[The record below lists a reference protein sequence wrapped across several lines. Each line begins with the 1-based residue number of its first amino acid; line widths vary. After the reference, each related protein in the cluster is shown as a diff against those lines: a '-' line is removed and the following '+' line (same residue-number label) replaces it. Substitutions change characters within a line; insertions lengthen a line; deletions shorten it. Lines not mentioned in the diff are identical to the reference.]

1 MAASNV
7 PDFGAR
13 LRELRER
20 AGLTQVQL
28 AELASMHPQ
37 GIVKL
42 ERGERE
48 PGWSTLLALAGALG
62 VSLDTFA
69 AESLPPPEG
78 PIPKSARGR
87 PRKDEGVEIDLHTM
101 ESAPLESVPGP
112 TPTKKGRGGRLPE
125 VQEKPKERKARRPR
139 GG

>member
-1 MAASNV
+1 MAENNV

-28 AELASMHPQ
+28 AERASMHPQ

-69 AESLPPPEG
+69 AATLPPPDG
-78 PIPKSARGR
+78 PVPKPARGR
-87 PRKDEGVEIDLHTM
+87 HRKEQAVRIDLHATG
-101 ESAPLESVPGP
+101 SAPLDSGPGP
-112 TPTKKGRGGRLPE
+112 TPTNKGRAGRLPE
-125 VQEKPKERKARRPR
+125 AQEKPRGPKARRPR